1 MAKPT
6 PSTRDS
12 RTAAEPLATFN
23 RTERT
28 LAFMVGGIVLLIL
41 ACFIIMIT
49 GWLTLPRIPGDG
61 IWPVALG
68 VVYFGPPIAFVLM
81 LTLLA
86 ITWTRKARQHRTE
99 AR

>member
-6 PSTRDS
+6 RSTGDPRI
-12 RTAAEPLATFN
+12 AAEPPATFN

-28 LAFMVGGIVLLIL
+28 LAFMVGGIVCLIL
-41 ACFIIMIT
+41 ACFIVMIT
-49 GWLTLPRIPGDG
+49 GWLTMKQIPGDG

-81 LTLLA
+81 LTLLV

>member
-6 PSTRDS
+6 RSTRDPRS
-12 RTAAEPLATFN
+12 DAEPPATSN

-41 ACFIIMIT
+41 ASFVVMII
-49 GWLTLPRIPGDG
+49 GWLTLKQIPGDG
-61 IWPVALG
+61 VWPVALG

-81 LTLLA
+81 LTLLV